1 MAQTDLQH
9 GSSPPSGVFNA
20 AEQSFFQQGEAMESG
35 EISIDELTATVR
47 RPRLWPRVLLMG
59 AGVGLVLLVLS
70 LAVGRKQSGD
80 AVALVPQALAA
91 PSAPLAAP
99 APPAMVAPAAVVT
112 PAPEARPVTH
122 AKAKKIE
129 RKRAHHARAKR
140 H

>member
-20 AEQSFFQQGEAMESG
+20 AEQSFFAQGEAMESG
-35 EISIDELTATVR
+35 EISLDEIVAPR

-59 AGVGLVLLVLS
+59 AGVGVVLLVLS

-80 AVALVPQALAA
+80 AVALVPQAVAA

-99 APPAMVAPAAVVT
+99 APPAMAAPVAVAT

-129 RKRAHHARAKR
+129 RKRAHHARAKHR
-140 H
+140 